1 MSAVT
6 KQKTEL
12 SLVSNQELSE
22 VLRNSL
28 YPGASDASI
37 AMVFSYC
44 KAAGLDPMQ
53 KPVHIVPMRDSK
65 TKQYHDLIMP
75 GIGLYRIQAARTG
88 QYAGVSEPEYGPD
101 TTAELDGTQVT
112 FPAWCKIVVHRLLQ
126 NGVIAEFVAVER
138 WMENYA
144 NSGYDKQRGVV
155 SDAPNAMWKK
165 RPYGQLAKC
174 AEAQA
179 LRKAFPEIG
188 AQPTAEEM
196 EGKPLEGSDD
206 SGAAVLPPKSRAN
219 VVAVEMSDDEF
230 QAFLHRLSD
239 RAAKAN
245 AWGSAFEV
253 AKKRFNGQR
262 LEEAIA
268 FLKIEQRAFE
278 REAQASQQAIAA

>member
-1 MSAVT
+1 MNAVT
-6 KQKTEL
+6 KPTETL
-12 SLVSNQELSE
+12 SVSNQELTE
-22 VLRNSL
+22 VLRSSL

-37 AMVFSYC
+37 AMVLSYC

-53 KPVHIVPMRDSK
+53 KTVHIVPMWDKNLRQERDV
-65 TKQYHDLIMP
+65 IMP
-75 GIGLYRIQAARTG
+75 GIGLYRIQAARTQ

-101 TTAELDGTQVT
+101 TTATLDDVEVT
-112 FPAWCKIVVHRLLQ
+112 FPAWCKIVVRRLLP
-126 NGVIAEFVAVER
+126 NGVIAEFAAVER
-138 WMENYA
+138 WLENYA
-144 NSGYDKQRGVV
+144 TQSSKTI
-155 SDAPNAMWKK
+155 APNAMWKK

-206 SGAAVLPPKSRAN
+206 SGAAVLPPNPRSN
-219 VVAVEMSDDEF
+219 VVAVEMSDEEF

-253 AKKRFNGQR
+253 AKKRFNGQQ
-262 LEEAIA
+262 LEEANA
-268 FLKIEQRAFE
+268 FLTKEQQASE
-278 REAQASQQAIAA
+278 REAQASQQAVAA

>member
-1 MSAVT
+1 MNAAT
-6 KQKTEL
+6 KPKAEL
-12 SLVSNQELSE
+12 SLASNQELTE
-22 VLRNSL
+22 VLRSSL

-37 AMVFSYC
+37 AMVLSYC

-53 KPVHIVPMRDSK
+53 KPVHIVPMWDKNIRQERDV
-65 TKQYHDLIMP
+65 IMP

-88 QYAGVSEPEYGPD
+88 QYAGVSDPVWGPD
-101 TTAELDGTQVT
+101 TTATLDDVQVT
-112 FPAWCKIVVHRLLQ
+112 FPAWCKIVVRRLLP
-126 NGVIAEFVAVER
+126 NGVIAEFAAVER
-138 WMENYA
+138 WLENYA
-144 NSGYDKQRGVV
+144 TQSSKTT
-155 SDAPNAMWKK
+155 APNAMWKK

-174 AEAQA
+174 AEAQV

-196 EGKPLEGSDD
+196 EGKSLEGNDD
-206 SGAAVLPPKSRAN
+206 SGAAAPLPKSKSN
-219 VVAVEMSDDEF
+219 VVVVEMSDEEF

-262 LEEAIA
+262 LEQANA
-268 FLKIEQRAFE
+268 FLTKEQQAFE
-278 REAQASQQAIAA
+278 REAQASPQAVAA

>member
-1 MSAVT
+1 MNAVT
-6 KQKTEL
+6 KPTETI
-12 SLVSNQELSE
+12 SVSHQELTE
-22 VLRNSL
+22 VLRSSL

-37 AMVFSYC
+37 AMVLSYC
-44 KAAGLDPMQ
+44 KAAGLDPMM
-53 KPVHIVPMRDSK
+53 KPVHIVSMWDSDAKAYRDV
-65 TKQYHDLIMP
+65 IMP

-88 QYAGVSEPEYGPD
+88 QYAGASVPVWGPD
-101 TTAELDGTQVT
+101 TTATLDGVVVT
-112 FPAWCKIVVHRLLQ
+112 FPAWCKIVVRRLLP
-126 NGVIAEFVAVER
+126 NGVIAEFAAVER
-138 WMENYA
+138 WLENYA
-144 NSGYDKQRGVV
+144 TQGNKTT
-155 SDAPNAMWKK
+155 APNAMWKR

-188 AQPTAEEM
+188 AQPTFEEM
-196 EGKPLEGSDD
+196 EGKSLEGSDD
-206 SGAAVLPPKSRAN
+206 SGTAVLPPKSRSN

-239 RAAKAN
+239 RAAQAN

-262 LEEAIA
+262 LEQANV
-268 FLKIEQRAFE
+268 FLTKEQKAFE

>member
-1 MSAVT
+1 MNAVT
-6 KQKTEL
+6 KTKAEL
-12 SLVSNQELSE
+12 SLASNQELTE
-22 VLRNSL
+22 VLRSSL

-37 AMVFSYC
+37 AMVLSYC
-44 KAAGLDPMQ
+44 KATDLDPMQ
-53 KPVHIVPMRDSK
+53 KPVHIVPMWDKNLRQERDV
-65 TKQYHDLIMP
+65 IMP
-75 GIGLYRIQAARTG
+75 GIGLYRIQAARTQ

-101 TTAELDGTQVT
+101 TTATLDDVQVT
-112 FPAWCKIVVHRLLQ
+112 FPAWCKIVVRRLLP
-126 NGVIAEFVAVER
+126 NGVMAEFAAVER
-138 WMENYA
+138 WLENYA
-144 NSGYDKQRGVV
+144 TQSSKTA
-155 SDAPNAMWKK
+155 APNAMWKK

-196 EGKPLEGSDD
+196 EGKSLEGSDD
-206 SGAAVLPPKSRAN
+206 SGAAALPPKSRSN

-230 QAFLHRLSD
+230 QAFLQRLSD

-262 LEEAIA
+262 LEQANA
-268 FLKIEQRAFE
+268 FLTKEQQAFE
-278 REAQASQQAIAA
+278 REAQTSQQAIAA

>member
-1 MSAVT
+1 MNAVA

-12 SLVSNQELSE
+12 SLVSNQELTE
-22 VLRNSL
+22 VLRSSL

-37 AMVFSYC
+37 AMVVSYC

-53 KPVHIVPMRDSK
+53 KPVHIVPMWDKNIRQERDV
-65 TKQYHDLIMP
+65 IMP
-75 GIGLYRIQAARTG
+75 GIGLYRIQAARTQ

-101 TTAELDGTQVT
+101 TTVVLDEVEVT
-112 FPAWCKIVVHRLLQ
+112 FPAWCKIVVRRLLP
-126 NGVIAEFVAVER
+126 NGIIAEFAAVER
-138 WMENYA
+138 WLENYA
-144 NSGYDKQRGVV
+144 TQSSKTT
-155 SDAPNAMWKK
+155 APNAMWKK

-196 EGKPLEGSDD
+196 EGKPLDVDDD
-206 SGAAVLPPKSRAN
+206 SGAAASVPKSRAN
-219 VVAVEMSDDEF
+219 VVAVEMSDAEF

-262 LEEAIA
+262 LDDANA
-268 FLKIEQRAFE
+268 FLKKEQQAFE

>member
-1 MSAVT
+1 MNAVT
-6 KQKTEL
+6 KPKAEL
-12 SLVSNQELSE
+12 SLASNQELTE
-22 VLRNSL
+22 VLRSSL

-37 AMVFSYC
+37 AMVLSYC
-44 KAAGLDPMQ
+44 KAADLDPMQ
-53 KPVHIVPMRDSK
+53 KPVHIVPMKDPKTNQYRDV
-65 TKQYHDLIMP
+65 IMP
-75 GIGLYRIQAARTG
+75 GIGLYRIQAARTQ

-101 TTAELDGTQVT
+101 TTATLDGVQVT
-112 FPAWCKIVVHRLLQ
+112 FPAWCKIVVRRLLP
-126 NGVIAEFVAVER
+126 NGVIAEFAAVER

-144 NSGYDKQRGVV
+144 TQGKTT
-155 SDAPNAMWKK
+155 APNAMWKK

-206 SGAAVLPPKSRAN
+206 SGAAVLPPKSRSN

-230 QAFLHRLSD
+230 QAFLHRLSN

-253 AKKRFNGQR
+253 VKKRFNGQR
-262 LEEAIA
+262 LEQANA
-268 FLKIEQRAFE
+268 FLTKEQQAFE